1 MTKQVLLRA
10 LILMSAL
17 LVLNGCKDSETA
29 NDAKKGDAALVL
41 DAGQEPRE
49 SVRYKIAH
57 GTTTTSIMEFGLA
70 SLTTMDSGAELAVT
84 PGVRLHIVSGPT
96 LEGKRGSTRFDVRI
110 TKAEAIVPEGLDPA
124 IAMDLNKSASVLN
137 NVGGWVEVDD
147 RGIIQR
153 TELNHAAKRSDVP
166 IRLLAMIINARTSL
180 SRVILPAEPIGAGAR
195 WEARKEL
202 ILYGFEVSQVDTYTL
217 TEKVGDELKLAVQM
231 QQTALPQTITFE
243 EEGIELSVESFKM
256 SAAGEVIANLN
267 ALEANAAASGE
278 SVGVLNVKTV
288 DGTER
293 VEIDRAFQVRMTVTY
308 DLPEDEAAEAAEQA
322 AEEAEEVEEAL
333 EVEEEAGEKLEAQE

>member
-29 NDAKKGDAALVL
+29 KDAKKGDAALVL
-41 DAGQEPRE
+41 DTGQEPRE
-49 SVRYKIAH
+49 ALRYKIAH
-57 GTTTTSIMEFGLA
+57 GTSTTATMEFGIA
-70 SLTTMDSGAELAVT
+70 SLTTMEGAAELAVT
-84 PGVRLHIVSGPT
+84 PGVRLHIVSGPV

-110 TKAEAIVPEGLDPA
+110 IKAEAIVPEGIDPKV
-124 IAMDLNKSASVLN
+124 AMDLNKSVSVLN
-137 NVGGWVEVDD
+137 NVGGWVEVND

-153 TELNHAAKRSDVP
+153 TELNHAAKRSDIP

-180 SRVILPAEPIGAGAR
+180 ARVILPAEPVGAGAR
-195 WEARKEL
+195 WEARKDL
-202 ILYGFEVSQVDTYTL
+202 VLYGFEVSQVDTYTL
-217 TEKVGDELKLAVQM
+217 TEKVGDELKLNVQM
-231 QQTALPQTITFE
+231 QQTALPQTVTFE
-243 EEGIELSVESFKM
+243 EEGVELTVESFKM
-256 SAAGEVIANLN
+256 NASGEVVANLN

-293 VEIDRAFQVRMTVTY
+293 VEIDRAVQVRMTVTY
-308 DLPEDEAAEAAEQA
+308 DLPETEEAQAAA
-322 AEEAEEVEEAL
+322 AEEAEEVEAA
-333 EVEEEAGEKLEAQE
+333 VDAEEEAGEKLEAQE

>member
-29 NDAKKGDAALVL
+29 KDAKKGDPALVL

-49 SVRYKIAH
+49 PLRYKIAH
-57 GTTTTSIMEFGLA
+57 GTTTSAIMDFGIA
-70 SLTTMDSGAELAVT
+70 SLAKTERGAALAVT
-84 PGVRLHIVSGPT
+84 PGVRLHIMSGPS

-110 TKAEAIVPEGLDPA
+110 TKAEAIVPEGIDPA
-124 IAMDLNKSASVLN
+124 VAQDLNKSASVLN

-153 TELNHAAKRSDVP
+153 TELNEAAKRADVP
-166 IRLLAMIINARTSL
+166 VRLLVMIINARTSL
-180 SRVILPAEPIGAGAR
+180 ARVLLPAQPVGAGAR
-195 WEARKEL
+195 WEARKDL
-202 ILYGFEVSQVDTYTL
+202 VLYGFKVSQVDTYTL
-217 TEKVGDELKLAVQM
+217 TEKVGDELKLNVQI
-231 QQTALPQTITFE
+231 QQTALPQTVTFE
-243 EEGIELSVESFKM
+243 EEGVELSVESFKM
-256 SAAGEVIANLN
+256 NATGEVIANLN
-267 ALEANAAASGE
+267 ALESNAAASGE

-293 VEIDRAFQVRMTVTY
+293 VEVDRAFQVRMTVTY
-308 DLPEDEAAEAAEQA
+308 DLAQTEAEAAEAIEGAEA
-322 AEEAEEVEEAL
+322 AQEAEKA
-333 EVEEEAGEKLEAQE
+333 AGEKLEAQE